1 MGIPLMNMKH
11 LIRVFLFNVFALWLT
26 SQWIPGLV
34 APGGWQ
40 TILFA
45 GFTLSLLMLI
55 VVPILKIL
63 FIPINILTFGLLS
76 WLINVIVIYL
86 LTVFVP
92 EIQVK
97 PWIFAGATWAGFVI
111 TPIHF
116 SYFMALVATS
126 LCVTAIT
133 EILHYVSEE

>member
-1 MGIPLMNMKH
+1 MKH

-26 SQWIPGLV
+26 SQVLPALV

-40 TILFA
+40 TMLFA
-45 GFTLSLLMLI
+45 GFTLSMLMLI

-92 EIQVK
+92 EIQVREWTI
-97 PWIFAGATWAGFVI
+97 PGGAWAGFVV
-111 TPIHF
+111 PPVHLN
-116 SYFMALVATS
+116 YFMALVATS
-126 LCVTAIT
+126 LCISIIT
-133 EILHYVSEE
+133 DVLHYVSEE